1 MPIFPRRQH
10 HSTGGRA
17 RARGHAERRAMW
29 DSENKKYREVLFRS
43 PLCKDSLMPPR
54 PVARAV
60 LDNTV
65 LRGLIPAK
73 RSSDRDVLPG

>member
-29 DSENKKYREVLFRS
+29 DSENKKYRVIVCDAIS
-43 PLCKDSLMPPR
+43 PP
-54 PVARAV
+54 
-60 LDNTV
+60 
-65 LRGLIPAK
+65 LRIL
-73 RSSDRDVLPG
+73 